1 MAVVHDSVMQ
11 TAWDGQTDTAR
22 PRVTWGHVE
31 VAVFGF
37 VIHFGCPFARSV
49 LISPSPAGRSP
60 QRAGTHAKCGRILHG
75 ARGRA
80 GVGVA
85 IGFANVNFLLFT
97 FALLSQTLSLASQA
111 MLVAAR
117 AVPVPQGEGAAFSP
131 SIRR

>member
-60 QRAGTHAKCGRILHG
+60 QR
-75 ARGRA
+75 GRA